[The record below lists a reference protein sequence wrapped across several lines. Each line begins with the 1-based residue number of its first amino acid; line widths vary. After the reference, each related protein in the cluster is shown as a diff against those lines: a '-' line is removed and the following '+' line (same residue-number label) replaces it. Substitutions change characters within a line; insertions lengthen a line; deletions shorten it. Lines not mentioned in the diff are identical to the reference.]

1 MPFLNPLHTTA
12 RKYEYFCETI
22 RKFWASQVAQLVQNL
37 PAMQETAWNRGDLG
51 LIPGSGRSPGAGKGN
66 LLQDV
71 CLRNSMDRGA
81 WQVPALGVTRVGL
94 SSEHLHSSENF
105 SNWWKKQ
112 SWTKRNHKYFSPPS
126 RRNSQKILKRYLI
139 SYIIEEGDFS

>member
-1 MPFLNPLHTTA
+1 MIDKDLLYTA
-12 RKYEYFCETI
+12 ESVNEGFPGGAR
-22 RKFWASQVAQLVQNL
+22 ANNL
-37 PAMQETAWNRGDLG
+37 PANAGDARDASS
-51 LIPGSGRSPGAGKGN
+51 IPGSGRSPGAGKGN

-112 SWTKRNHKYFSPPS
+112 S
-126 RRNSQKILKRYLI
+126 
-139 SYIIEEGDFS
+139 

>member
-1 MPFLNPLHTTA
+1 MP
-12 RKYEYFCETI
+12 E
-22 RKFWASQVAQLVQNL
+22 NL
-37 PAMQETAWNRGDLG
+37 GLPRWFSWYRICLQCGRPHGTGDLG

-66 LLQDV
+66 LLQDA
-71 CLRNSMDRGA
+71 CLRNPMDRGA

-112 SWTKRNHKYFSPPS
+112 S
-126 RRNSQKILKRYLI
+126 
-139 SYIIEEGDFS
+139 